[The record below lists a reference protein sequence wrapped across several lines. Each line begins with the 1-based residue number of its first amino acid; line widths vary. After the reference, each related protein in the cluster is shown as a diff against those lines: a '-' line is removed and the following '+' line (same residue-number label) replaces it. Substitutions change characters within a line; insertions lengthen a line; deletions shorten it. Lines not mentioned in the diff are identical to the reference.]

1 MPLPLL
7 LRAFRLNGIV
17 RQYENRA
24 CSSPSFRPIAS
35 ARCRSA
41 KRICGD
47 RSCHNLLFGI
57 FSLNG
62 GFMQA
67 CRTLSVCVLA
77 SAWTFAAQAQTDAP
91 PTLQTNG
98 SQFIELQPRA
108 PAPKIVLDRLDGKL
122 VPLSASQ
129 GKVVLLSFW
138 ATWCP
143 PCRRELPTLERL
155 QRTFDSRKL
164 EIVAVS
170 IDTSGQLTVGRFL
183 DRLGVKHLPVY
194 LDPDG
199 RIAERAHQETGAPF
213 PLYGMPITYV
223 IDRTGAVIGY
233 ITGEVDWLSPEAITF
248 LKYFVDG

>member
-1 MPLPLL
+1 MATISRSPRMTDKIESLS
-7 LRAFRLNGIV
+7 RRLV
-17 RQYENRA
+17 
-24 CSSPSFRPIAS
+24 
-35 ARCRSA
+35 
-41 KRICGD
+41 
-47 RSCHNLLFGI
+47 LFG
-57 FSLNG
+57 
-62 GFMQA
+62 
-67 CRTLSVCVLA
+67 LA
-77 SAWTFAAQAQTDAP
+77 RVFAGATARAQFDAP
-91 PTLQTNG
+91 PPLRTSS
-98 SQFIELQPRA
+98 SQFIELRPRVMA
-108 PAPKIVLDRLDGKL
+108 PQVVLQRIDGKSI
-122 VPLSASQ
+122 PLNVSR
-129 GKVVLLSFW
+129 GKVILLSFW

-199 RIAERAHQETGAPF
+199 RIAERANHETGAPF

-223 IDRTGAVIGY
+223 IDRKGSVAGY

-248 LKYFVDG
+248 LQYFIDG

>member
-57 FSLNG
+57 FPLNG

-67 CRTLSVCVLA
+67 CRTLSVCILA

-98 SQFIELQPRA
+98 SRFIELQPRA

-155 QRTFDSRKL
+155 QRTFPRKL
-164 EIVAVS
+164 EIAAISVDRAGRP
-170 IDTSGQLTVGRFL
+170 TLERFL
-183 DRLGVKHLPVY
+183 DRLRVKRLRIY

-199 RIAERAHQETGAPF
+199 RVAERANQETGAPF

-223 IDRTGAVIGY
+223 IDRRGSVAGY
-233 ITGEVDWLSPEAITF
+233 ITGEVDWLSPEAISF
-248 LKYFVDG
+248 LEHFIDH